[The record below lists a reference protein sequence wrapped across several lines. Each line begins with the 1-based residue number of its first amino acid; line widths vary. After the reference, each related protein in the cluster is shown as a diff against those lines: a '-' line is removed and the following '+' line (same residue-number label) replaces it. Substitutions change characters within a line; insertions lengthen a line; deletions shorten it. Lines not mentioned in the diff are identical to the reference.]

1 MIQEIKK
8 AIKNL
13 PGYMNCQIEKR
24 VEYLESALTQMMKQ
38 YAQKRSDVHD
48 YLKGI
53 LNGTDLDTLKSIPEH
68 RYVAFSIEGT
78 ADFVYDTYTTLVEY
92 KSGHSNEWKIIDD
105 IKYYDD
111 PVNIKRVFPIDY
123 SRTAFVHTTWETLDQ
138 IRKYINA
145 WAEGDENLCISYEQ
159 FKEWIEE
166 CDETSFEDLSFLEFI
181 KQVIASLKKDFSGDI
196 VFC

>member
-1 MIQEIKK
+1 MIQKIKK
-8 AIKNL
+8 AIKHL
-13 PGYMNCQIEKR
+13 SGYKNCQIEEK

-38 YAQKRSDVHD
+38 YAEKRSDVHD

-68 RYVAFSIEGT
+68 RYVAFSIGT

-92 KSGHSNEWKIIDD
+92 KSSHSNEWKIIDD

-111 PVNIKRVFPIDY
+111 EPIKKVFLIGY
-123 SRTAFVHTTWETLDQ
+123 GRTAFVHTTREALDQ

-196 VFC
+196 VFCR